1 MDAAI
6 SCASSALRASISSVK
21 LSPLKVI
28 TSTEKYLSLRLELRE
43 LLKMLLTYV
52 MILKFLE
59 VFYCAPGRV

>member
-1 MDAAI
+1 MRRIGDKVRKF
-6 SCASSALRASISSVK
+6 S
-21 LSPLKVI
+21 LSQYSGSKVI

-59 VFYCAPGRV
+59 VFNCAPGRV